1 MEVLSDQ
8 MYRIGGGMVEWELV
22 CGGLKEV
29 GALLVII

>member
-8 MYRIGGGMVEWELV
+8 TYRIGGGMVAWELV
-22 CGGLKEV
+22 CGALKEA